1 MIGHAALGQLVGVF
15 PQECGEMAAQVAIAK
30 PLRQQTE
37 HQEDAEQCLH
47 GWIGEP
53 QGGRPLI
60 VDFDWPVELLERV
73 FAKIAIMAERLDV
86 E

>member
-1 MIGHAALGQLVGVF
+1 MIGHAALGHVAGVF

-37 HQEDAEQCLH
+37 HQEDTEQCLH
-47 GWIGEP
+47 SWIGEA
-53 QGGRPLI
+53 QGGRPLM
-60 VDFDWPVELLERV
+60 VDFNRPVELLERV
-73 FAKIAIMAERLDV
+73 FAKNAIMAERLDV